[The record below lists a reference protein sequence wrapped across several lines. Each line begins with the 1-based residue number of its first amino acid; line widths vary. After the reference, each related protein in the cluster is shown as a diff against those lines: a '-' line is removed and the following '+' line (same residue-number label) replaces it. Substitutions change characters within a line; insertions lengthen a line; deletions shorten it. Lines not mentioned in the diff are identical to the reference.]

1 MDTRA
6 KITSKGQVT
15 IPKSVR
21 DALQLHEG
29 DELLFRV
36 ERSRAVIAKT
46 PDLLALAGSVAVP
59 THKRGTAWDEIVRR
73 TRRERVRAATLTAF
87 VDTNVLIRHLTGD
100 PPRWRHARL
109 LRWPTKRNSCSR
121 ISCSRSACTCSSPST
136 RSSARESP
144 S

>member
-36 ERSRAVIAKT
+36 ERSRAVTAKT
-46 PDLLALAGSVAVP
+46 ADFLALAGTVAVAAD
-59 THKRGTAWDEIVRR
+59 KRGTPWDDIVRR
-73 TRRERVRAATLTAF
+73 ARRERAGR
-87 VDTNVLIRHLTGD
+87 RH
-100 PPRWRHARL
+100 
-109 LRWPTKRNSCSR
+109 
-121 ISCSRSACTCSSPST
+121 
-136 RSSARESP
+136 
-144 S
+144 